1 MNEYGMSP
9 WQMMQ
14 MAGPMMFVLPMLLWL
29 VVIGPL
35 VLYPIARWKL
45 HREGGVDNQLG
56 IKTALHYFRMIAF
69 QLLLAGAV
77 MLVYAVIGKGS
88 DKGDLYRAAFGFLV
102 PAGIVFGVH
111 TMFVA
116 RTNDVQYSGVHRLF
130 MGYNLLVV
138 GLLGFVALVIGFQ
151 ALFAKG
157 NIGDVGR
164 LLFAAVLV
172 YCGAWAACGIQ
183 FARHVLGGPGSM
195 SGPSAYSMPPP
206 GAMPPPPAGSQLP
219 PLSPG
224 SYPPIEPKG

>member
-1 MNEYGMSP
+1 MNDYGMSP
-9 WQMMQ
+9 WQVMQ
-14 MAGPMMFVLPMLLWL
+14 MAGPMMFVVPMLLWL

-45 HREGGVDNQLG
+45 HREGATDNQLG
-56 IKTALHYFRMIAF
+56 LKTAMHYFRMVAF
-69 QLLLAGAV
+69 QLLLAGGV

-88 DKGDLYRAAFGFLV
+88 DKGDLYRVAFGFLV

-111 TMFVA
+111 TMLVA
-116 RTNDVQYSGVHRLF
+116 RTNDLQYSGVHRLF

-138 GLLGFVALVIGFQ
+138 GLLGFVALVMGFQ

-157 NIGDVGR
+157 NVGDIGR

-183 FARHVLGGPGSM
+183 FARRVLGGPGV
-195 SGPSAYSMPPP
+195 SGTPDHVVMPP
-206 GAMPPPPAGSQLP
+206 AAVPPPPAGPSLP
-219 PLSPG
+219 PLSAG
-224 SYPPIEPKG
+224 SFPPIEPKG